1 MDFKETQP
9 IYMQIA
15 DWACEQI
22 LLDKWKSDE
31 RALSVRELGALLE
44 VNPNT
49 VVRSYDFLQTKE
61 ILVNKRGIGF
71 FVASDAADKIRQFRK
86 ERFFK
91 EELPIVV
98 KTIKLL
104 EIEID
109 EIVKRINLQI
119 TQ

>member
-22 LLDKWKSDE
+22 LLDKWKPDE

-49 VVRSYDFLQTKE
+49 VVRSYDFLQNKE
-61 ILVNKRGIGF
+61 ILVNKRGVGF
-71 FVASDAADKIRQFRK
+71 FIAPNAADKIREFRK
-86 ERFFK
+86 ERFFE
-91 EELPIVV
+91 EELPVIF
-98 KTIKLL
+98 KTMKLL
-104 EIEID
+104 GIEVN
-109 EIVKRINLQI
+109 EIVRRF
-119 TQ
+119 